1 MEKMGKTKCESKV
14 GKRRCRR
21 SPIKN
26 TTCCYTHRHTQAKP
40 SSPPLLNVL
49 TDEDVGVDR
58 KYCKRCHQ
66 STHISVLTETNM
78 CVACVYTLERFIKE
92 FHKEE
97 LRKKEAAEAKA
108 KDLRTE

>member
-1 MEKMGKTKCESKV
+1 MGKTKCESKV

-21 SPIKN
+21 TPIRN
-26 TTCCYTHRHTQAKP
+26 TTSCHSHTCVQK
-40 SSPPLLNVL
+40 SSPLINIL

-66 STHISVLTETNM
+66 STHVSVLTETNM

-92 FHKEE
+92 FHREE
-97 LRKKEAAEAKA
+97 LRKKEEAQK
-108 KDLRTE
+108 LETE

>member
-1 MEKMGKTKCESKV
+1 MGKTKCESNV

-21 SPIKN
+21 TPIRN
-26 TTCCYTHRHTQAKP
+26 TTCCHSHTGVQTSSNQS
-40 SSPPLLNVL
+40 SSPLVNIL

-92 FHKEE
+92 FHREE
-97 LRKKEAAEAKA
+97 LRKKEEAEK
-108 KDLRTE
+108 LETE

>member
-1 MEKMGKTKCESKV
+1 MGKITCQSKV

-21 SPIKN
+21 SPTRN
-26 TTCCYTHRHTQAKP
+26 TTCCYSHTRVQK
-40 SSPPLLNVL
+40 SSPLVNIL
-49 TDEDVGVDR
+49 TDEHVGVDR

-66 STHISVLTETNM
+66 STHIHVLTETNM

-97 LRKKEAAEAKA
+97 LRKKEEAEE
-108 KDLRTE
+108 TEENRIK

>member
-1 MEKMGKTKCESKV
+1 MGKTKCESKV

-21 SPIKN
+21 TPIKN
-26 TTCCYTHRHTQAKP
+26 TTCCYSHTRAQK
-40 SSPPLLNVL
+40 SSPLVNIL
-49 TDEDVGVDR
+49 TDKDVGVDR

-92 FHKEE
+92 FHREE
-97 LRKKEAAEAKA
+97 LRRKEEAAKLE
-108 KDLRTE
+108 TE

>member
-1 MEKMGKTKCESKV
+1 MGKTTCQSIV

-26 TTCCYTHRHTQAKP
+26 TACCHSHTRVQK
-40 SSPPLLNVL
+40 SSPLVNIL
-49 TDEDVGVDR
+49 TDEHVGVDR

-92 FHKEE
+92 FYRAEE
-97 LRKKEAAEAKA
+97 LRKKEAEK
-108 KDLRTE
+108 LETE

>member
-1 MEKMGKTKCESKV
+1 MGKSKCESTV

-26 TTCCYTHRHTQAKP
+26 TGCCHSHTRVKSKEIRPAIINT
-40 SSPPLLNVL
+40 LVNVL
-49 TDEDVGVDR
+49 TDEEVGEGR

-66 STHISVLTETNM
+66 SSHINVLTEENM
-78 CVACVYTLERFIKE
+78 CVACVYKLERFIKE

-97 LRKKEAAEAKA
+97 LRKKEEAAKKLE
-108 KDLRTE
+108 LE